1 MRKRGAHFRR
11 RIDPAAGLQAIAM
24 QHPLDTTQ
32 KTDLGVALRV
42 SLEALRTGR
51 ATEQEFHTLAAAINV
66 SLVLCERGTGNEY
79 EATIKGAQE
88 GLLRLWQ
95 RGQHTGRWVMDGPGL
110 HHAMQC
116 IDLHE
121 AQIAIVSRQEA
132 ADAMREVKRRIQRG
146 DVFEEQR
153 A

>member
-1 MRKRGAHFRR
+1 MRKRGARFQRR
-11 RIDPAAGLQAIAM
+11 LDPRAGLQAIAM

-32 KTDLGVALRV
+32 KADLGVALRV

-51 ATEQEFHTLAAAINV
+51 ATEQEFHTLAAAVNV
-66 SLVLCERGTGNEY
+66 SLVLCERNIGAEY
-79 EATIKGAQE
+79 LPVIKDAQQ

-95 RGQHTGRWVMDGPGL
+95 RGKATGRWLMDGPGL
-110 HHAMQC
+110 NHAMQA

-121 AQIAIVSRQEA
+121 AQLATVSRKEA
-132 ADAMREVKRRIQRG
+132 ADAMVEVKRRVVRG

-153 A
+153 V